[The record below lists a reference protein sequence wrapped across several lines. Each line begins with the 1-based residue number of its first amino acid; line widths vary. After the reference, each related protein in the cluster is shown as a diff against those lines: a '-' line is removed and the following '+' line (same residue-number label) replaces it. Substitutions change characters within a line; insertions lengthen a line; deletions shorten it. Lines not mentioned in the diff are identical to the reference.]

1 MRIGNWLSRSVF
13 IALTAVFVALAGAT
27 ATAQTQTALSGKSTE
42 APIGQNSISALPVA
56 ADNDDQYFKSIY
68 RHFFETYRLG
78 PDDEVAIRVLG
89 QPDYSLEKVRV
100 SPVGRVYH
108 PLLGDVEVVGLTADR
123 LASRLRVELGQ
134 YIVDPK
140 VSVSLLVANSAKVG
154 VLGDVSSP
162 GIIVMSRP
170 MNLLDAISA
179 AGGVTDRGN
188 KTNITVHRRRGGDR
202 IFTYKLNLKK
212 VLEGKAGAEENIA
225 LQAGDTVVVHGNWKK
240 KFSTVASLVGFGRF
254 VTYVADRW

>member
-13 IALTAVFVALAGAT
+13 IALTAMAVALAGAV
-27 ATAQTQTALSGKSTE
+27 ATAQTQSALPGKSTE
-42 APIGQNSISALPVA
+42 APTGQNSISALPVA
-56 ADNDDQYFKSIY
+56 AETDDLYFKNIY
-68 RHFFETYRLG
+68 RHFFETYKLG
-78 PDDEVAIRVLG
+78 PEDEVAIRVLG

-108 PLLGDVEVVGLTADR
+108 PLLGDVEVVGLTVDR
-123 LASRLRVELGQ
+123 LASKLKVELGQ
-134 YIVDPK
+134 FIIDPQ
-140 VSVSLLVANSAKVG
+140 VSVSLIEANSAKIG
-154 VLGDVSSP
+154 VLGDVGSP

-179 AGGVTDRGN
+179 AGGVTDRGSR
-188 KTNITVHRRRGGDR
+188 TNITVHRRRGGDR
-202 IFTYKLNLKK
+202 IHTYSLNLKK

-240 KFSTVASLVGFGRF
+240 KISLVSSLLGFGRF
-254 VTYVADRW
+254 VTYVAYR